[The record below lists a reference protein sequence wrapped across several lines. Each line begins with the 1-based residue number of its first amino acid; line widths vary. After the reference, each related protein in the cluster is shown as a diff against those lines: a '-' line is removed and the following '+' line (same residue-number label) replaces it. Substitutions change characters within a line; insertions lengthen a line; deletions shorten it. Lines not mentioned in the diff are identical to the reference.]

1 MAQFFMGFKPGVGPV
16 IKDLVYD
23 TDDPLTL
30 SNDAYDRYY
39 FNSETQN
46 LSYLWDKFYFSNG
59 FNPSVYPS
67 SDSTNG
73 NLYVIEGSSASQARR
88 AMTVQNYYNGQERV
102 DGYMFYEIF
111 ARFPEM
117 PIVPIYE
124 AKLMDSSGR
133 VRVGHIDSPD
143 GNKGREQTVRAYNAD
158 ICYAEPGATGTG
170 GNSIRGFRSIH
181 PDLGYTGWV
190 GRINTS
196 PSPYSCTV
204 TNSDSGGYY
213 RALTCQWDLPAN
225 NAPIPAP
232 GATPVVGQEML
243 RISPSIFVLTRR
255 GFEVDNSAGRQRLID
270 SARIPNMCVMMG
282 QTDLIQ
288 ANSSVYVPRRTEF
301 PLHESMFVD
310 TIIALQGLDFTIPA
324 VDRTANKT
332 GRQMRVYYRIDPNGI
347 AFSVEGDY
355 AVYVRYMIY
364 ATSTQAQTSGGSAV
378 MRSLEGGHV
387 QIKRP
392 GSSDNAPSGN
402 DVLFDTRFPSVRVM
416 NEGWIP
422 ASSFSTASVL
432 DGQYGS
438 HAAIVNFN
446 GTGQFI
452 FPKVM
457 CNWPARITQGFHQ
470 YVRLPNTNA
479 WQPTNQSCV
488 TVVQDNRIVIHIS
501 PGAPTTIDA
510 SSGGFSYTLPDPI
523 GVRYHVL
530 SARLAA

>member
-1 MAQFFMGFKPGVGPV
+1 MSLFFMGYKPGAGGVLKV
-16 IKDLVYD
+16 LKYD

-30 SNDAYDRYY
+30 SNDAYNRYY

-46 LSYLWDKFYFSNG
+46 LSYIWDKFYFSNG

-102 DGYMFYEIF
+102 DGFMYYEIF
-111 ARFPEM
+111 ARFPDM

-143 GNKGREQTVRAYNAD
+143 GNKGREQTVRAYNSD
-158 ICYAEPGATGTG
+158 LCYAEPGATGTG
-170 GNSIRGFRSIH
+170 GNGIRGFRSIH

-190 GRINTS
+190 GRINNS
-196 PSPYSCTV
+196 PSPYSCIV
-204 TNSDSGGYY
+204 ANSDSGGYY
-213 RALTCQWDLPAN
+213 RSLTCQWDLPAN

-232 GATPVVGQEML
+232 NATPVPGQEML
-243 RISPSIFVLTRR
+243 RLSPSLAALTRR
-255 GFEVDNSAGRQRLID
+255 GFDVSTASPRQCIFTSNRV
-270 SARIPNMCVMMG
+270 PNMCVMMG
-282 QTDLIQ
+282 QTSLIQ
-288 ANSSVYVPRRTEF
+288 PNTSVYVPRTTDF

-310 TIIALQGLDFTIPA
+310 TIVALQGLDFTIPA

-332 GRQMRVYYRIDPNGI
+332 GRQMKVFYKIDPNGI
-347 AFSVEGDY
+347 TFSVEGDY
-355 AVYVRYMIY
+355 AVYVRYMVY
-364 ATSTQAQTSGGSAV
+364 ATNTDGFSSGGGSV
-378 MRSLEGGHV
+378 WRKLDSGDV
-387 QIKRP
+387 QIKKP
-392 GSSDNAPSGN
+392 GSSDTNPTGN
-402 DVLFDTRFPSVRVM
+402 DILVDTRFPSVRVM
-416 NEGWIP
+416 KEDWIP
-422 ASSFSTASVL
+422 ASYFSTANVVDS
-432 DGQYGS
+432 QYGS
-438 HAAIVNFN
+438 HAAIVNFD
-446 GTGQFI
+446 GSGQFI

-510 SSGGFSYTLPDPI
+510 SSGGFSYTLPDPV
-523 GVRYHVL
+523 GVRYYIL
-530 SARLAA
+530 SATTKN